1 MYGDSG
7 VMRKRAAQIREQAT
21 DIRAMADQLVA
32 QTESIAWTGRAADA
46 MRERIRDRAA
56 NLRDVAGAH
65 DTAADSL
72 ERHLHRG
79 GRAQGPDRRL
89 PNARRTSSWPTPAP
103 AWPRSRTPTTP
114 TACDRAP
121 DPEDE
126 TLTAF
131 APPPSGH
138 KDWLTVN
145 LPGL

>member
-7 VMRKRAAQIREQAT
+7 VMRKRAAQIREQGT

-56 NLRDVAGAH
+56 HLREVAAAH

-72 ERHLHRG
+72 ERHTQQVDVLKDQIALTERKADKLVTDA
-79 GRAQGPDRRL
+79 RARVAQIESADDPDGVH
-89 PNARRTSSWPTPAP
+89 
-103 AWPRSRTPTTP
+103 
-114 TACDRAP
+114 RAP

>member
-32 QTESIAWTGRAADA
+32 QTEGLAWTGRAADA

-56 NLRDVAGAH
+56 NLRGVAGAH

-72 ERHLHRG
+72 ERHLHEVDVLKDQIADTERK
-79 GRAQGPDRRL
+79 ADKL
-89 PNARRTSSWPTPAP
+89 MSDARTRVARVDSADDPEDV
-103 AWPRSRTPTTP
+103 R
-114 TACDRAP
+114 RAP

-126 TLTAF
+126 TLNTF